1 MPERRV
7 CSFSGE
13 EIEPGTGLMYIR
25 RDGSVLWFKNSKARK
40 NAVQLKRNARK
51 VKWTRHY
58 VKGRIHSK

>member
-13 EIEPGTGLMYIR
+13 EIEPGTGLMFVR
-25 RDGSVLWFKNSKARK
+25 KDGSVLWFKDSKARK
-40 NAVQLKRNARK
+40 NSLKLKRNPRK

-58 VKGRIHSK
+58 VKGGI